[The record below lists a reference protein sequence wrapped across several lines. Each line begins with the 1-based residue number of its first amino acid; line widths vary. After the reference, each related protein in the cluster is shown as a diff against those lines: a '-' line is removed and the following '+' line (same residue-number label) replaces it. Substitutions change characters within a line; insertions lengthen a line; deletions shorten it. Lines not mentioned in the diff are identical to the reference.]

1 MRYAAGGRDGVEIQN
16 RYRLFTKLLCQTQWI
31 FNNYKNLRG
40 TNTVPL
46 EQLCLCSPIIN
57 LDSNNILISNNS
69 DSFFSCCSVAWAC
82 FYSSPE
88 RINGSR
94 DVTFLCFYRPIIIT
108 NPICNMFWSF
118 ISMAVGANSQSLLAL
133 WYVKII
139 HTKISG
145 ASPGQQ
151 LFWCLY
157 PREGQAFRTLIVLCQ
172 CVAHFIQH
180 RSLLNSY
187 TAMLPKM
194 FYKWV
199 VSMGITRPRLPRTLI
214 PKI

>member
-1 MRYAAGGRDGVEIQN
+1 MFALCLRSLCQGRRNSKGLPILLILLDTHSLMRYAAEGRDGVEIQN

-46 EQLCLCSPIIN
+46 EQLCLC
-57 LDSNNILISNNS
+57 
-69 DSFFSCCSVAWAC
+69 
-82 FYSSPE
+82 
-88 RINGSR
+88 
-94 DVTFLCFYRPIIIT
+94 
-108 NPICNMFWSF
+108 MF
-118 ISMAVGANSQSLLAL
+118 M
-133 WYVKII
+133 Y
-139 HTKISG
+139 

-187 TAMLPKM
+187 TAMRPKM
-194 FYKWV
+194 YYKWV
-199 VSMGITRPRLPRTLI
+199 VSMGITRPAFLVPLSQKYKTVIFRAVCPGSRLSNLFGLL
-214 PKI
+214 